1 MCMLD
6 VLLIGVIST
15 MAFVG
20 IMVGFHSYKVFTR
33 PQRKW
38 TNKTKLQEIID
49 QKNRKDKT
57 GVIKN

>member
-20 IMVGFHSYKVFTR
+20 VMVGFHSYKVFTR

-38 TNKTKLQEIID
+38 VSNTELLEQI
-49 QKNRKDKT
+49 RKDET
-57 GVIKN
+57 GDSKN

>member
-20 IMVGFHSYKVFTR
+20 VMVGFHSYKVFTR
-33 PQRKW
+33 PQIKW
-38 TNKTKLQEIID
+38 TTNI
-49 QKNRKDKT
+49 RKDKT
-57 GVIKN
+57 GDIKN